1 MGGGGSILDQTPAT
15 ECVLEHELENIGTAF
30 FYVLFPSPG
39 RYYIDI
45 YQNGVCTDT
54 IPFDVIDRV

>member
-1 MGGGGSILDQTPAT
+1 
-15 ECVLEHELENIGTAF
+15 VLEHELENIGTAF